1 MDANRWRVCI
11 QSCVA
16 FVYLHGLYLHNVL
29 LLQALLEDVEGDTH
43 GQFEDILVALITPPA
58 AYDCHEVMRA
68 MKVGPFNNP
77 VALFLQTDGDWTLEV
92 CFCF

>member
-1 MDANRWRVCI
+1 M

-29 LLQALLEDVEGDTH
+29 LLQALLDDVEGDTH

-68 MKVGPFNNP
+68 MKVRALNNP
-77 VALFLQTDGDWTLEV
+77 VALLFANRW
-92 CFCF
+92 